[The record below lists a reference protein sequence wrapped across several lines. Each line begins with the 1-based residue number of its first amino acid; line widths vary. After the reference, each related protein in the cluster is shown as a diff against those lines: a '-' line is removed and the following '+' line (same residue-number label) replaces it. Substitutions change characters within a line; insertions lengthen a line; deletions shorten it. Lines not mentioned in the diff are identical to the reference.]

1 MYDKI
6 YSTDKIENLKIFDD
20 IEQKKNFSNYSIE
33 LNRLFGE
40 KSYVNFYKNLIERKR
55 PKCSNFIS
63 MFQKP
68 KKSAVN
74 RIYDEPF
81 NIEYFEEKLNDMK
94 LKSEQLSYK
103 VKNPYKCRP
112 KMKSITK
119 TKTEQLLQDLQFRK
133 HDKNNTNSKIRLK
146 KDKIYLPDVPDVG
159 RYNPSYDILRKHT
172 YQACFSTSNFHEYNK
187 INTQFNDRE
196 LFKVINDRDPV
207 FGKDKRIK
215 QFTLSTSNINNASK
229 TINNESLNQT
239 NRMNKSINNKSI
251 NNKSINNKNINNKSI
266 NNKSKYAS
274 TSPYFNN
281 RKRKIKIKNKK
292 KIKKIDELNNSSNMK
307 DSQILVRT
315 NGDFEGRCQKRI
327 NKLYNTGSN
336 FSSDDT
342 KYNTYNS
349 RTMNA
354 SGINNLKN
362 NHCFQFKNYSK
373 RKPITY
379 KLNSTT
385 EHFTNSDAINMNL
398 LTRNHNVCIDF
409 NKLSTAKSLQKCVFE
424 LEADKNI
431 NPPIGAYEP
440 KFDSTSFKLI
450 GNIFLDKKKNPFN
463 KKKRLKRIMFNYNV
477 PSKFLLFQS
486 LNEKK

>member
-55 PKCSNFIS
+55 PRCSNFIS

-68 KKSAVN
+68 KKLAAN

-94 LKSEQLSYK
+94 LKSDQLSYK

-119 TKTEQLLQDLQFRK
+119 TKTEQLLQDLKFRK

-187 INTQFNDRE
+187 INTQFNDRN

-207 FGKDKRIK
+207 FGNDKRIK
-215 QFTLSTSNINNASK
+215 QITLSTSNINNASK
-229 TINNESLNQT
+229 TINNESLNKT
-239 NRMNKSINNKSI
+239 NRMNKSINN
-251 NNKSINNKNINNKSI
+251 
-266 NNKSKYAS
+266 NKSKYA
-274 TSPYFNN
+274 TASPYFGN
-281 RKRKIKIKNKK
+281 RKRKIKLKN
-292 KIKKIDELNNSSNMK
+292 KKIDELNNSSNMK

-327 NKLYNTGSN
+327 NKLYSTGSN
-336 FSSDDT
+336 FSSDDS
-342 KYNTYNS
+342 KYNTYNN
-349 RTMNA
+349 RPMNT

-362 NHCFQFKNYSK
+362 NHCLQFKNYSK

-379 KLNSTT
+379 KLNYTT
-385 EHFTNSDAINMNL
+385 EHFTNSDAFNMNL
-398 LTRNHNVCIDF
+398 PTRNNNVCIEF

-440 KFDSTSFKLI
+440 KFDSTSFKVI

-463 KKKRLKRIMFNYNV
+463 KKKRLKRIMFNYDV
-477 PSKFLLFQS
+477 PSKFLMFQS